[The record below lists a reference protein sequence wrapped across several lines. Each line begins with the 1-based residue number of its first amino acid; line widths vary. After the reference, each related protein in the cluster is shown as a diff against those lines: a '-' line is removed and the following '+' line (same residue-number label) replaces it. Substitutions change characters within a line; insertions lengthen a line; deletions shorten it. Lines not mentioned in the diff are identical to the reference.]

1 MEQVAQVPAGGA
13 TRLVLSSSSFEK
25 TWLEMVRKGTSVHR
39 ARIAKHPD
47 ESGPS
52 AELSEHQTRQWMYVI
67 YELLV
72 DVDLRYI
79 FPAVA

>member
-1 MEQVAQVPAGGA
+1 MEQVAQVPVGGA
-13 TRLVLSSSSFEK
+13 TRSVFFISRFEQ
-25 TWLEMVRKGTSVHR
+25 TWQGMVKKGTSVHR

-47 ESGPS
+47 ESGSS
-52 AELSEHQTRQWMYVI
+52 AEPSEHQTRQWMYVI

>member
-1 MEQVAQVPAGGA
+1 MAQVPVGGA
-13 TRLVLSSSSFEK
+13 TRSVLSASNFGK
-25 TWLEMVRKGTSVHR
+25 VWLGMVKKGTSVHR